1 LESNVSLGLL
11 VVVVEGAGHIF
22 LLLERQ
28 TTNIQLGVFT
38 VIDITLRRQVC
49 LMFDFASWFAPL
61 VATVMMV
68 AAILL
73 DLAIGDPSPN
83 NPQRLAFKI
92 HPTVLMGNFCRK
104 IEPAF
109 KNPNLGVEKF
119 LGVLLG
125 LTVIATFT
133 VPTFLGL
140 WAIYTYVPFHFN
152 LIIYAAIGVILLKMT
167 ICIKL
172 ETDWAKATAKAID
185 ADDAAETKKYAHF
198 SRRDSKNLN
207 APQMGSA
214 VIESMSE
221 NLIDFKLSPMMS
233 FALFGVTGAIAFRA
247 INTLDG
253 MVGFKNKQYINL
265 GWFSA
270 NLDNVVNFIPTRLTA
285 LLMIVA
291 AAILRMDAKNAW
303 KMARRD
309 HKKTPSRNHGW
320 PMAAVAGALHIQLEK
335 PGQYILSD
343 ADEPISGDKIL
354 GALKIRDVTIVLWGL
369 LCVALLVLV
378 RLFWFVPV

>member
-1 LESNVSLGLL
+1 MEPHLIYALL
-11 VVVVEGAGHIF
+11 AISIIV
-22 LLLERQ
+22 L
-28 TTNIQLGVFT
+28 
-38 VIDITLRRQVC
+38 
-49 LMFDFASWFAPL
+49 
-61 VATVMMV
+61 
-68 AAILL
+68 AILL
-73 DLAIGDPSPN
+73 DLFLGDPSPN
-83 NPQRLAFKI
+83 NPDSWAFKL
-92 HPTVLMGNFCRK
+92 HPTVLMGKFTRK

-109 KNPNLGVEKF
+109 KDPNAKVEKF

-125 LTVIATFT
+125 LTVIAAFALP
-133 VPTFLGL
+133 VFFLL
-140 WAIYTYVPFHFN
+140 WAIEMYVPFYIN
-152 LIIYAAIGVILLKMT
+152 LVVYGFIAVILVKMT

-185 ADDAAETKKYAHF
+185 ESNLPEAKKYSHF
-198 SRRDSKNLN
+198 SRRESKDLN
-207 APQMGSA
+207 EPQMGSA

-253 MVGFKNKQYINL
+253 MVGFKTKEHINT

-270 NLDNVVNFIPTRLTA
+270 NLDNFVNFIPTRLTA

-303 KMARRD
+303 RIARRD

-320 PMAAVAGALHIQLEK
+320 PMAAVAGALRIQLEK
-335 PGQYILSD
+335 PGQYILGD
-343 ADEPISGDKIL
+343 AQEPLTGDKIL
-354 GALKIRDVTIVLWGL
+354 GALRIRNVTIVLWGL
-369 LCVALLVLV
+369 LCIGVIILV
-378 RLFWFVPV
+378 RLFWFTPI